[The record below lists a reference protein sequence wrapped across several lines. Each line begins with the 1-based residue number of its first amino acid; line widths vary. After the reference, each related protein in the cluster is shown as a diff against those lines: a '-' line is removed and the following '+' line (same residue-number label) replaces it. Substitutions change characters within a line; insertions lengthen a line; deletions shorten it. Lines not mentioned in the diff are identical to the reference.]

1 MAHMYPK
8 RLLDDV
14 SSSAERKL
22 YELFRHKLS
31 DEFTVFHSVAWLASA
46 DDGRAQDGEA
56 DFLIAHPELGVLV
69 MEVKGGRIELD
80 GPSEQWFSVDRYGNK
95 HLLNRSPYAQAKDG
109 CYRLLRKLRESR
121 VTSAYSYTVGY
132 AVCFPD
138 VVVDDDLRPDAPMT
152 ITIDQRRKFELEK
165 TVRSIFDHWRPDLG
179 GRSPTHSGIQAL
191 IELLAPRVELRSFLG
206 LEFRDESE
214 QIKQLTQEQFS
225 VLDKLNRER
234 RAVVYGCAGSGKTM
248 LALEKA
254 RRLVNEGYA
263 VLFTCYNAR
272 LADWLRTTPYA
283 REGVVITHFH
293 KLCSDLASRANVAIP
308 ALNGDV
314 VEGNEEYFFG
324 SVLPEAL
331 IEATSKLGPQYNALI
346 VDEGQDF
353 IDTWWIALEGLLAN
367 PSDDVFYIFCDDN
380 QNIYSGTAESYP
392 FREPHLTLS
401 TNCRN
406 TRSIH
411 QAVVKYYK
419 SPVQFRTGGPEG
431 RPPETVSL
439 TGTRDLI
446 DALRKRLHALVL
458 DEKVA
463 PKDIVVLSPRSART
477 SVLKEGTNLGNL
489 SLTWHSPT
497 RTNQI
502 QCSTIYSFKGLEKSV
517 VLLVE
522 LDHLPYSQRDALMY
536 VALSRAIHHVI
547 YFGSELQI

>member
-56 DFLIAHPELGVLV
+56 DFLVAHPELGVLV
-69 MEVKGGRIELD
+69 VEVKGGRIELD

-95 HLLNRSPYAQAKDG
+95 HQLKRSPYAQAKDG
-109 CYRLLRKLRESR
+109 CYSLLRKLRESR
-121 VTSAYSYTVGY
+121 VTSAYTFTVGY

-138 VVVDDDLRPDAPMT
+138 VVVDSDLRPDAPKT
-152 ITIDQRRKFELEK
+152 ITIDQQRKLELEK
-165 TVRSIFDHWRPDLG
+165 TVRSIFDHWRPEHG

-191 IELLAPRVELRSFLG
+191 IDLLAPRVELRSFMG
-206 LEFRDESE
+206 LEFREETD
-214 QIKQLTQEQFS
+214 QIKQLTEEQFS

-272 LADWLRTTPYA
+272 LADWLRTTLYA
-283 REGVVITHFH
+283 KQGVVITHFH
-293 KLCSDLASRANVAIP
+293 KLCFDLASRANVAIP
-308 ALNGDV
+308 ALNGEV
-314 VEGNEEYFFG
+314 VEGNEDFFFG
-324 SVLPEAL
+324 SVLPGAL
-331 IEATSKLGPQYNALI
+331 MDATSKLGPQYNALI

-353 IDTWWIALEGLLAN
+353 VDTWWIALEGLLTN
-367 PSDDVFYIFCDDN
+367 FSDDVFYIFCDDN
-380 QNIYSGTAESYP
+380 QKIYSKTADSYP

-411 QAVVKYYK
+411 QAVVKYYS
-419 SPVQFRTGGPEG
+419 SPVQFRIGGPEG
-431 RPPETVSL
+431 RPPENVTLASVAEL
-439 TGTRDLI
+439 GA
-446 DALRKRLHALVL
+446 ALRKRLHDLVHV
-458 DEKVA
+458 EKVA
-463 PKDIVVLSPRSART
+463 PQDIVVLSPRSVRN
-477 SVLKEGTNLGNL
+477 SILKEGTTLGNL
-489 SLTWHSPT
+489 SLTWQRPT

-502 QCSTIYSFKGLEKSV
+502 QCATIHSFKGLERSV

-522 LDHLPYSQRDALMY
+522 LDHLPNSQRDALMY
-536 VALSRAIHHVI
+536 VALSRAIHHVV
-547 YFGSELQI
+547 YFGSGLQI